1 MKRKVL
7 FLIIAGILIM
17 TSSCSNKQNVNPI
30 MNSSEEKN
38 NTLPQ
43 SSNIKDVRSEEIK
56 ESGNTEFLIKNIEDK
71 YKDSIPTVWGEK
83 ESGVISTINTK
94 DKIIALTFDAC
105 GGEKGNGY
113 DSKLISFLIKEN
125 VPATLFIN
133 ARWIDANPEIFQTL
147 SKNSLFEIEN
157 HGYLHKPLSING
169 KSAYGIRGTSNV
181 HEVINEVYLNEQKI
195 QKLTGKK
202 TKYFRS
208 GTAFYDNVSVSILKE
223 LGEKPVGFSIIGD
236 AGATFSAEQIKMASL
251 NAKEGSIIIYHMN
264 HPDKQ
269 TAEGIIKSIPLLKQK
284 GFKFV
289 KLEDY
294 DESLK

>member
-7 FLIIAGILIM
+7 FLILTGILIM

-30 MNSSEEKN
+30 LNSSEEKN

-43 SSNIKDVRSEEIK
+43 SLNIKEVKSEEIK

-83 ESGVISTINTK
+83 ESGVISSINTK

-113 DSKLISFLIKEN
+113 DSKLISYLMKEN

-169 KSAYGIRGTSNV
+169 KSAYNIRGTSNV

-208 GTAFYDNVSVSILKE
+208 GTAFYDNVSISILKE

-236 AGATFSAEQIKMASL
+236 AGATFSAEQIKVASL
-251 NAKEGSIIIYHMN
+251 KAKEGSIIIYHMN
-264 HPDKQ
+264 QPDKH
-269 TAEGIIKSIPLLKQK
+269 TAEGIIKSIPLLKEK

-294 DESLK
+294 DEALK

>member
-1 MKRKVL
+1 MKRKML
-7 FLIIAGILIM
+7 FLILTGILIM

-30 MNSSEEKN
+30 INSSEEKS

-43 SSNIKDVRSEEIK
+43 SSNIKEVRSEEIK
-56 ESGNTEFLIKNIEDK
+56 ESDNTEFLIKNIEDK
-71 YKDSIPTVWGEK
+71 YKDSITTVWGEK
-83 ESGVISTINTK
+83 QSGVISSINTK

-113 DSKLISFLIKEN
+113 DSKLISYLMKEN

-169 KSAYGIRGTSNV
+169 KSVYNIRGTSNV

-236 AGATFSAEQIKMASL
+236 AGATFSAEQIKEASL
-251 NAKEGSIIIYHMN
+251 KAKEGSIIIYHMN
-264 HPDKQ
+264 HPDKH
-269 TAEGIIKSIPLLKQK
+269 TAEGIIKSIPLLKEK

>member
-7 FLIIAGILIM
+7 FLILAGILIM

-71 YKDSIPTVWGEK
+71 YKDLIPTVWGEK
-83 ESGVISTINTK
+83 ESGVISSINTK

-113 DSKLISFLIKEN
+113 DSKLISYLMKEN

-169 KSAYGIRGTSNV
+169 KSAYNIRGTSSV

-236 AGATFSAEQIKMASL
+236 AGATFSAEQIKAASL
-251 NAKEGSIIIYHMN
+251 KAKEGSIIIYHMN
-264 HPDKQ
+264 HPDKH
-269 TAEGIIKSIPLLKQK
+269 TAEGIIKSIPLLKER

-294 DESLK
+294 DEALK